1 MRKIIATVGLPGSGK
16 STWASQYQKDNPNTV
31 IVCRDDLRRMLVD
44 YKFSKRNEKLVASIR
59 DQVIVEA
66 ILNDRDVIV
75 ADTNLAPKTQN
86 ALIDLAASLCEKA
99 NVELVFESFLDVPV
113 HVCVE
118 RDLKREHSVGKDVI
132 MKMWRQHVA
141 KPVKRD
147 DEGLPKAIIVDID
160 GTLAIRNGRS
170 PYDMSRVGEDSLNEV
185 VAEVVDRFSTDYVVI
200 VMSGRD
206 ESCRNDTVEWLY
218 EYGVPFD
225 CLYMRAEG
233 DSRRDSVVKT
243 ELFEEFVDGVYD
255 VRLVFD
261 DRDQVVAET
270 WRSLGLTCFQVAEG
284 NF

>member
-16 STWASQYQKDNPNTV
+16 STWAAQYQKDNPNTV

-141 KPVKRD
+141 KPAKRD

>member
-1 MRKIIATVGLPGSGK
+1 MITS
-16 STWASQYQKDNPNTV
+16 
-31 IVCRDDLRRMLVD
+31 
-44 YKFSKRNEKLVASIR
+44 
-59 DQVIVEA
+59 
-66 ILNDRDVIV
+66 
-75 ADTNLAPKTQN
+75 
-86 ALIDLAASLCEKA
+86 
-99 NVELVFESFLDVPV
+99 
-113 HVCVE
+113 
-118 RDLKREHSVGKDVI
+118 EHSVGKDVI